1 MTRRVRGLLA
11 VVVAACT
18 LELAYLLH
26 GYSTQEEA
34 VGMLRRP
41 TSRHGGPPRVLYYN
55 THSGTQTNMQHVMKR
70 LGIPLVRFN
79 PSAIKDAN
87 AMQDPRATELV
98 NAGFARA
105 VCEGFD
111 FVIVADTLPHARPLI
126 QSLIAEQEEN
136 RCQGTII
143 VAELTNRF
151 DWGVA
156 DSDLYFKLIWQVSN
170 PGNKIINLVWVE
182 NNPFESRNMADQTMA
197 TPDFRLLR
205 PMGYTSV
212 PARNLSSEEC
222 HRVAVFNDGK
232 YFSPLRY
239 MLEDFDIPLQILDRN
254 YGGPLTLVK
263 YRAYVEM
270 PYQVSTMK
278 LYENLAAGVVTFIPS
293 SKFLQELIFK
303 DFLWFIP
310 TTEFFRTGAPGT
322 TGPGWARH
330 MDYYHPDLSPYLYY
344 FDSWEH
350 LREQLSAP
358 NPDPK
363 NVRINAP
370 MYYENIRLKTLSG
383 WANLFGSF
391 GFTVLVDG
399 KPPQQ
404 PPSPLYKASLPS
416 IIKKRPS
423 DLKAYEHAYLTLRK
437 WKDTCNELYNSMRE
451 NGPRFRVT
459 AKELTALQYKIWLF
473 ETPRQSELIDFGK
486 HVDSVGDAKL
496 VLLLDASNGET
507 GTEAGD
513 GLDAA
518 TTHIAN
524 TLFGNSLPRSPK
536 RRDAALTDALE
547 FLSVLMNTTDRNYS
561 LGKHSYRAFVHSA
574 RLLRIT
580 HSLKANNQSIP
591 FVSSELLKETFIKL
605 DVGFD
610 KLARLVY
617 PWIFRGN
624 AFPTLSAAV
633 QSFTIERGIVFVID
647 NNGYE
652 RARSTMEHLRHNLN
666 CALPIQVFYN
676 GQYRLAYSS
685 IRTLQEIQNVQVLDA
700 QSLLGSDL
708 RDQVDDTDHLKPF
721 ALFASKFKQ
730 VIYIHQDQILL
741 QNPDTLLNSSTI
753 FKNTGTLLF
762 HGPVTEDVGHSEWA
776 RWLLGGVENSSNTA
790 QQGRYMRNETKFD
803 TDAGI
808 LAFDKSKIPVLHG
821 LMAAAHLNR
830 KGTRE
835 WTLDW
840 FLNAN
845 DQYGDRETY
854 WLGMEIARAPYK
866 FVHGPFAIATRWS
879 TQASQKKQ
887 ADEKICGPTVFT
899 DEFGQLSH
907 INARDWNEEKLMTFD
922 TLYQHTNQTQ
932 PWLTKDDTPCVRI
945 ELLLKYNTSV
955 LPETTRDLLL
965 MMKGHLPANGA
976 NR

>member
-1 MTRRVRGLLA
+1 MTRRVRALMA

-18 LELAYLLH
+18 LELAYLLY
-26 GYSTQEEA
+26 GYTTQED
-34 VGMLRRP
+34 VSGLLRKT
-41 TSRHGGPPRVLYYN
+41 TSRQGRSPRVLYYN
-55 THSGTQTNMQHVMKR
+55 THSGTQTNMQHIMIR
-70 LGIPLVRFN
+70 LGIPLVHFN
-79 PSAIKDAN
+79 PSAIRDAN
-87 AMQDPRATELV
+87 AMQDPRAIELV

-111 FVIVADTLPHARPLI
+111 FVVVADTFPHARPLI
-126 QSLIAEQEEN
+126 QSLIAEEEEN

-156 DSDLYFKLIWQVSN
+156 DSDLYYKLIWQVSN
-170 PGNKIINLVWVE
+170 PANKIRNLLWVE
-182 NNPFESRNMADQTMA
+182 NNPFESRNLADQTMA

-205 PMGYTSV
+205 PMGYASV

-222 HRVAVFNDGK
+222 DRVALFTDGK

-293 SKFLQELIFK
+293 AKFLEELIFK
-303 DFLWFIP
+303 EFLWFIP
-310 TTEFFRTGAPGT
+310 TAEFFRTGAPGVA
-322 TGPGWARH
+322 GPDWTRH

-358 NPDPK
+358 NPDTK

-370 MYYENIRLKTLSG
+370 IYYESIRLKTLSG
-383 WANLFGSF
+383 WANLFGSV
-391 GFTVLVDG
+391 GFSVLVDER
-399 KPPQQ
+399 PPQQ

-416 IIKKRPS
+416 VIKKRPS
-423 DLKAYEHAYLTLRK
+423 DLKSYESAYATLRE
-437 WKDTCNELYNSMRE
+437 WKDKCNELYNLMRD

-473 ETPRQSELIDFGK
+473 ETPRESELIDFDK
-486 HVDSVGDAKL
+486 RVDSVADAKL

-513 GLDAA
+513 GLDA
-518 TTHIAN
+518 TTAHISS
-524 TLFGNSLPRSPK
+524 TLFGNSLPRNPK
-536 RRDAALTDALE
+536 RRDAALNDALE
-547 FLSVLMNTTDRNYS
+547 FLSALMNTTDRTYS

-580 HSLKANNQSIP
+580 HSLKENNQSIP
-591 FVSSELLKETFIKL
+591 FVSSKLLKATYLKL
-605 DVGFD
+605 DFGFD
-610 KLARLVY
+610 NLARLVY

-624 AFPTLSAAV
+624 AFPTLSAAI
-633 QSFTIERGIVFVID
+633 QSFKIQRGIVFAID
-647 NNGYE
+647 NDGFE
-652 RARSTMEHLRHNLN
+652 RAQLTIKHLRHNLN
-666 CALPIQVFYN
+666 CTLPIQVFYN
-676 GQYRLAYSS
+676 GQYKLTYSF
-685 IRTLQEIQNVQVLDA
+685 IRTLQEIQDVQVLDT

-708 RDQVDDTDHLKPF
+708 RDCVDDTDHLKPF
-721 ALFASKFKQ
+721 AIFASKFKQ

-741 QNPDTLLNSSTI
+741 QNPDALLNSSAI
-753 FKNTGTLLF
+753 FKKTGALLF
-762 HGPVTEDVGHSEWA
+762 HAPVTQDVGHSEWA
-776 RWLLGGVENSSNTA
+776 RWLLGGVENSSNAA
-790 QQGRYMRNETKFD
+790 QQGRYLRNETKFD

-830 KGTRE
+830 RGTRE
-835 WTLDW
+835 WTLSW
-840 FLNAN
+840 FLNDA
-845 DQYGDRETY
+845 
-854 WLGMEIARAPYK
+854 K
-866 FVHGPFAIATRWS
+866 
-879 TQASQKKQ
+879 
-887 ADEKICGPTVFT
+887 
-899 DEFGQLSH
+899 
-907 INARDWNEEKLMTFD
+907 
-922 TLYQHTNQTQ
+922 
-932 PWLTKDDTPCVRI
+932 
-945 ELLLKYNTSV
+945 
-955 LPETTRDLLL
+955 
-965 MMKGHLPANGA
+965 
-976 NR
+976 